1 MRCSMARSD
10 VLRCA
15 RDTRTDS
22 LRTRPVPSLMSLG
35 FMRHGGEPA
44 VTVGRWSR
52 PTAEIAREVEMR
64 GLWTVPFAMAVLCLA
79 ADCPVARAVPVSA
92 QPLGVAAQGSD
103 VILAQ
108 DRGDRRGGVGVRGPR
123 DGVAVHGPRG
133 NGAVRGPY
141 RGGARVVG
149 SRYYGGTWYGTGRRY
164 WHGRWWP
171 YGIGSC
177 WRNSPIGFVW
187 VCG

>member
-1 MRCSMARSD
+1 
-10 VLRCA
+10 
-15 RDTRTDS
+15 
-22 LRTRPVPSLMSLG
+22 
-35 FMRHGGEPA
+35 
-44 VTVGRWSR
+44 
-52 PTAEIAREVEMR
+52 MR

-79 ADCPVARAVPVSA
+79 ADYPVARAVPVSA
-92 QPLGVAAQGSD
+92 PPLGVAAPGGD

-108 DRGDRRGGVGVRGPR
+108 VRRGPRGGVAARGPRGGVAVRGPR
-123 DGVAVHGPRG
+123 GAAAVRGPRG
-133 NGAVRGPY
+133 NVAVRGAYRGGVY

-164 WHGRWWP
+164 WHGRWWA
-171 YGIGSC
+171 YGVGSC